1 MKIIELSSQNIL
13 RLDAVEITPEGNLII
28 VGGENAQGKTS
39 VLDSILLAMGGKK
52 AKHQEPLK
60 QGKKKGKIVINVGNF
75 TVTRIFTQKGGSL
88 KVVNNNDQKVYSS
101 PQKMLD
107 ELVGQ
112 LTFDPLIWSG
122 MQDKQQMETLKALVG
137 LDFMELDAKRAEL
150 YTERTDLNRDAKR
163 VKGLVDSAEEHDD
176 VPLVEVSVSELV
188 DELNKA
194 QAIIY
199 SRDSDEIE
207 ICRLKDA
214 YKEKKADIEEWQGL
228 IAGLQK
234 KINEATSTMEDL
246 KSKGQSLQEKLDSTP
261 APGINLI
268 QKQIDSAEDTNHK
281 IRSNSALHDNKKL
294 LKNIEKKASD
304 LTDQISS
311 IDEQKASQLSNA
323 KFPVAGL
330 SFDEDGVLYQ
340 GVPFAQ
346 ASSAEKL
353 RVSVAMGIA
362 LNPDLKVL
370 LIRDGSLLD
379 DNNLKVIA
387 EMADKSGHQ
396 IWLERVGKGKECSVI
411 IEDGMVKYD
420 KNKE

>member
-234 KINEATSTMEDL
+234 RINEAISTMDDI
-246 KSKGQSLQEKLDSTP
+246 KSKGRSLQERLDSTP
-261 APGINLI
+261 APGINSI

-379 DNNLKVIA
+379 DNNLKIIA